1 MVKKYSFWGLVFL
14 LSFSLC
20 GCTKIASPRRAE
32 NTKQNNPYTMP
43 AEAYLA
49 LAQNQPD
56 GEQQNMRIMAA
67 GRYIQDTQYQQAET
81 ILNQIAHLTEAQLAE
96 KYILLAAIKMTQGQ
110 PRAAISYLALAH
122 NVNQLPHYYQ
132 KEYHESLASAYEEIN
147 NFTDA
152 INERIKLNY
161 LLEDNDSQVTNWR
174 KLWLDLT
181 RLPPSELNT
190 LAIESDEN
198 RELAGWVRLAL
209 IARQSTSKGQTLL
222 MHIETWQQQYPG
234 HPANHILPLPLNSA
248 EPLLNGAPH
257 HIALL
262 LPVTGA
268 LAGPGTA
275 VRDGVM
281 AAYSA
286 AGAPSYVHI
295 QTYDTA
301 GADVGNLYEQ
311 AIADGADYVIGPLT
325 KSEVSILAKR
335 EHPVPTVL
343 LNDTEGG
350 GIAPGNAY
358 LFGLFPSNEARQV
371 AYRAHKKGLHQA
383 LIIAP
388 AGDWGNDIA
397 NAFTAEWHAFGGVVA
412 DTFRYDDTTDLNAG
426 IRGLLHVSEWEAK
439 QKQAHINKNSQARSM
454 YQKRRQDFDMIFLV
468 AYPSIARQ
476 VVPLLRYY
484 FAGNIPVYATS
495 SVYSGYTNTIQDKD
509 LDGVTFCDISW
520 VFNHPLANRNWP
532 ESYNSYSRLYA
543 LGMDSYALGTGLNRL
558 ILFPAI
564 TLDDTE
570 VVYLNRA
577 HQIARILAWGQ
588 FHGGVA
594 QITSATP

>member
-1 MVKKYSFWGLVFL
+1 MFKKYAPFL
-14 LSFSLC
+14 PALLLCLSLF
-20 GCTKIASPRRAE
+20 GCTKLPSARRAD
-32 NTKQNNPYTMP
+32 NTKQNSPYTMP

-49 LAQNQPD
+49 LAQNQPE

-67 GRYIQDTQYQQAET
+67 GRYIQDTQYQQAES
-81 ILNQIAHLTEAQLAE
+81 ILNQIAHLTETQLAE
-96 KYILLAAIKMTQGQ
+96 KYILLATIKMTQGQ
-110 PRAAISYLALAH
+110 PQAAVSYLAMAR
-122 NVNQLPHYYQ
+122 NVNHLPHYYQ
-132 KEYHESLASAYEEIN
+132 REYHESLASAYEETN

-152 INERIKLNY
+152 TNERIKLNY
-161 LLEDNDSQVTNWR
+161 LLEDNESQVANWR

-181 RLPPSELNT
+181 RLPASELNT

-198 RELAGWVRLAL
+198 RELVGWVQLAL
-209 IARQSTSKGQTLL
+209 IARQPTSQGQTLL

-234 HPANHILPLPLNSA
+234 HPANNLLPLPLSSA
-248 EPLLNGAPH
+248 EALLNGAPH

-262 LPVTGA
+262 LPMTGP

-281 AAYSA
+281 AGYSA
-286 AGAPSYVHI
+286 AGAPSFVHI
-295 QTYDTA
+295 QTYDTS
-301 GADVGNLYEQ
+301 GVDVRKLYEQ

-325 KSEVSILAKR
+325 KADVSTIAKMD
-335 EHPVPTVL
+335 HPVPTIF

-358 LFGLFPSNEARQV
+358 LFGLFPTNEARQV

-388 AGDWGNDIA
+388 VGSWGNDIVS
-397 NAFTAEWHAFGGVVA
+397 AFEAEWHAFGGVVA
-412 DTFRYDDTTDLNAG
+412 DSFRYDDQTDLNAG
-426 IRGLLHVSEWEAK
+426 LRSLLRVSEREAK
-439 QKQAHINKNSQARSM
+439 QKQLHTNASSKAKSM
-454 YQKRRQDFDMIFLV
+454 YQKRRQDFDMVFLV

-476 VVPLLRYY
+476 IVPLLRYY

-495 SVYSGYTNTIQDKD
+495 SVYSGHLNTLQDKD
-509 LDGVTFCDISW
+509 LDGVIFCDISW
-520 VFNHPLANRNWP
+520 VFNHQLPNKNWP

-543 LGMDSYALGTGLNRL
+543 LGLDSYALGTGLNRL
-558 ILFPAI
+558 IIFPAI
-564 TLDDTE
+564 TLEDTE

-588 FHGGVA
+588 FRGGVA
-594 QITSATP
+594 EITSSTP